1 MRDII
6 QGVENANV
14 VLADATDRNP
24 NVDYEIGIA
33 HARRRPVILITQ
45 DRGDIP
51 FDLRQYRTIQYSTS
65 FDQVVEVPQKL
76 VDVVSAVLDDPRI
89 AGGPYSDFAVA
100 IADSSGTQ
108 TESDLETNSPK
119 GIFDLQVDLQDA
131 FETATPIVE
140 SFGETMQEFG
150 ARAVRLTEDINREK
164 RLGGE
169 VDARRVRSL
178 LREAAKGFA
187 HDTENLRA
195 QRIKYEMA
203 MRPVEDDLELLLREI
218 LNAPDADLE
227 QIEEAGSLL
236 RSARDSAE
244 QGRASCI
251 TLADTISN
259 LLSMERDINR
269 SLRSARDE
277 VMSLGGAFEST
288 VRFFDR
294 GFAVIDRAK
303 EDRRPAGVGL
313 T

>member
-1 MRDII
+1 M
-6 QGVENANV
+6 
-14 VLADATDRNP
+14 
-24 NVDYEIGIA
+24 
-33 HARRRPVILITQ
+33 
-45 DRGDIP
+45 
-51 FDLRQYRTIQYSTS
+51 
-65 FDQVVEVPQKL
+65 
-76 VDVVSAVLDDPRI
+76 
-89 AGGPYSDFAVA
+89 A